1 MKRLSG
7 MKKVNRDLKMSYIAS
22 LGVLGVSGTL
32 FAATAIAQVRLPGVV
47 DRPAIEAPGE
57 VTQPAKIEPKK
68 GPELEKTEASAE
80 VVATLKSV
88 KFSGTPILDEKVLQK
103 IAAPYLNR
111 QLTRTD
117 IARLKYD
124 LTKRYYD
131 EGYVLVKV
139 TTPPQDLAAGVLEVV
154 VYPGLIGDLQIDS
167 TALNPKVANAMA
179 SRIVKGDPFN
189 EGKVET
195 SVKDIDDLGN
205 IKSQLNLRP
214 GKEFGT
220 TDLLLTVEPTAEDV
234 QQFTLDNYGS
244 KLTGRD
250 VAALDLNKSNMF
262 GMGETIGLNLRKSDG
277 DLETVMVDYKTP
289 IAWRNLKL
297 ELNYLNSMNSIGDRL
312 VALNAS
318 GKTERFGVAI
328 SSKLINEL
336 ERQVGWRAGIETRK
350 HDSFLAN
357 VPESKDDI
365 SQAYMEGSYLMR
377 TPTYVLYGNL
387 RGTKGVGLLGA
398 SKGGDALLS
407 RALGDPR
414 AWRLQPTIYTN
425 FHMTDNDYLQVIVL
439 GQFASRTLLASD
451 LFALGGYGSVRGFQP
466 AKETGE
472 SGYQYSAEYN
482 HQLAAVR
489 GWTIKAGPFLDGGEV
504 FNRVPGSAVD
514 NNLFSVGLGIEGKA
528 ALVQNKTGETKL
540 RFDWAHP
547 IGNYRTTNVD
557 TYYLRFTQ
565 NF

>member
-1 MKRLSG
+1 MKRRNGVKKANRNLKLSY
-7 MKKVNRDLKMSYIAS
+7 MAS

-32 FAATAIAQVRLPGVV
+32 FAATATAQVRLPGVV
-47 DRPAIEAPGE
+47 DRPVIEAPGE

-68 GPELEKTEASAE
+68 GPELEKAEASAE

-111 QLTRTD
+111 QLTRAD

-139 TTPPQDLAAGVLEVV
+139 TTPAQDLAAGVLEVV
-154 VYPGLIGDLQIDS
+154 VYPGRIGDLQINS

-179 SRIVKGDPFN
+179 SRIVKGEPFN
-189 EGKVET
+189 ERKVET
-195 SVKDIDDLGN
+195 SVKDLDDLGN
-205 IKSQLNLRP
+205 IKSRLNLSP

-220 TDLLLTVEPTAEDV
+220 TDLLLTVEPAAEDV

-244 KLTGRD
+244 DLTGKH
-250 VAALDLNKSNMF
+250 VAALDLSKSNLF
-262 GMGETIGLNLRKSDG
+262 GMGETIGLNLRKSDD
-277 DLETVMVDYKTP
+277 DLETVVLDYKTP

-297 ELNYLNSMNSIGDRL
+297 ELNYLNSRNSIGDRL
-312 VALNAS
+312 AALDAKGKSERFSAALS
-318 GKTERFGVAI
+318 GKV
-328 SSKLINEL
+328 INEL
-336 ERQVGWRAGIETRK
+336 MRQVGWRAGIETRK
-350 HDSFLAN
+350 HESFLAN

-365 SQAYMEGSYLMR
+365 SQAYAEGSYLKR
-377 TPTYVLYGNL
+377 TPKYVVYANL
-387 RGTKGVGLLGA
+387 RGTKGIDLFGA
-398 SKGGDALLS
+398 SNAGDALLS
-407 RALGDPR
+407 RAQGDPR
-414 AWRLQPTIYTN
+414 AWRLQPTIYNN
-425 FHMTDNDYLQVIVL
+425 FRINDNDSVQVIVL
-439 GQFASRTLLASD
+439 GQFASSTLLASD

-466 AKETGE
+466 AQETGE
-472 SGYQYSAEYN
+472 SGYQYSAEYS
-482 HQLAAVR
+482 HQFATAR

-504 FNRVPGSAVD
+504 NNRVPGSAVD
-514 NNLFSVGLGIEGKA
+514 RKLVSVGLGIEGKA
-528 ALVQNKTGETKL
+528 TPFKAGESKL

-547 IGNYRTTNVD
+547 VGSYQATTVDSD